1 MGSGELTLVGSG
13 KSMWSGESSGIW
25 RVQRGLSGQI
35 GSEESSGVWG
45 VQWDLGSN
53 FNEVLTNW

>member
-1 MGSGELTLVGSG
+1 MGSGELTSG
-13 KSMWSGESSGIW
+13 VWEINVVWGVQWDLESPM
-25 RVQRGLSGQI
+25 

-45 VQWDLGSN
+45 VQWDLESN